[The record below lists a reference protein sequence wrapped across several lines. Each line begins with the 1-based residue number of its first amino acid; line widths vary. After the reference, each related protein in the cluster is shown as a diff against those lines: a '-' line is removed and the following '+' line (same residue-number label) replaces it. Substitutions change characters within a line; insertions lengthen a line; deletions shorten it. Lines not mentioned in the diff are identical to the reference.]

1 MADGVQILT
10 SAQIR
15 ATESAAMGSG
25 GTTGAQLMERAG
37 AAVAGQIRLRWPQPR
52 RVLVL
57 CGPGNNGGDGI
68 VIARRLHEA
77 GWPVEV
83 LALPEGPAPDAAL
96 MRRRCPVP
104 VRPLGEAAWPAAPAP
119 LIVDA
124 LFGTGLARGLGPDLA
139 ALLARAGETA
149 AEVVAVDGPSG
160 LCLDSGR
167 VLGSVP
173 VLPATLTVTF
183 DSLRPGHLL
192 DAGAA
197 LCGRVLVADIGIS
210 SFRPQPAQL
219 VRIEDASLLAP
230 RLSKAGGGHKYAH
243 GHLVVIA
250 SGAGQG
256 GAARLAARAG
266 LRVGAGLVTLG
277 PSRDAMAEHAAPPD
291 ALMRRAL
298 DSAEDLATL
307 LSDDRIAALC
317 LGPGCGV
324 SRAGALLRVALEWRR
339 PLVLDADALTALSQR
354 PELRSLVHPG
364 CVLTPHGGEFARLWP
379 DIAARLAAP
388 AERGPAFSRLD
399 AARAAAVDLGC
410 SVLLKGPDTVIAA
423 PDGAAAIHA
432 AQDLGWLATAGAGD
446 VLAGLISGLMAR
458 GLEPFKAASAG
469 VLLHAAAAR
478 RAGPGLIADDL
489 PEALPAVLA
498 GLGA

>member
-15 ATESAAMGSG
+15 ATESAAMDSGS
-25 GTTGAQLMERAG
+25 TTGAALMERAG
-37 AAVAGQIRLRWPQPR
+37 TAVAGEIRLRWPQPR

-57 CGPGNNGGDGI
+57 CGPGNNGGDGF

-77 GWPVEV
+77 GWRVEV
-83 LALPEGPAPDAAL
+83 LAMPEGPAPDATQ

-104 VRPLGEAAWPAAPAP
+104 VRPLTGAAWPDAPVP

-139 ALLARAGETA
+139 ALLSRAREMR

-167 VLGSVP
+167 VLGNVP
-173 VLPATLTVTF
+173 LLPAMLTVTF

-197 LCGRVLVADIGIS
+197 LCGRLVVADIGIA
-210 SFRPQPAQL
+210 SFRPQPARL
-219 VRIEDASLLAP
+219 VRIADAAPLAP
-230 RLSKAGGGHKYAH
+230 RLSKAGAGHKYAH

-250 SGAGQG
+250 GGAGHG

-277 PSRDAMAEHAAPPD
+277 PPGEAMAEHAGPPD
-291 ALMRRAL
+291 ALMRRAV
-298 DSAEDLATL
+298 DGAEDLAAL

-324 SRAGALLRVALEWRR
+324 PRAAALLRVALDWRR
-339 PLVLDADALTALSQR
+339 PLVLDADALTALAQR
-354 PELRSLVHPG
+354 PDLRGLLHPE

-379 DIAARLAAP
+379 DIAARLAEP

-399 AARAAAVDLGC
+399 AARAAAADLGC
-410 SVLLKGPDTVIAA
+410 CVLLKGPDTVIAA
-423 PDGAAAIHA
+423 SDGAAVIHA

-446 VLAGLISGLMAR
+446 VLAGLIAGLMAR
-458 GLEPFKAASAG
+458 GLAPLEAASAG
-469 VLLHAAAAR
+469 VLLHAGAAR